1 LPQIRPTKSTIDT
14 LPTPE
19 KEIVFWDQTLPGFG
33 LKITPK
39 GRKVFIVLYRGAGGG
54 SRLRKYTIGPYG
66 RITLHNA
73 RIEAQKVLAARLEGP
88 ASEKLDARRRLTA
101 DTVPELIGLYG
112 KLHLSQ
118 RRSGR
123 EVMQILQRDLVERV
137 GSRSVHSIS
146 KRDVID
152 VVNAVIDRG
161 SPVAA
166 NKSLKVVKSFFNW
179 CVGRAIVERSPCVG
193 IRAPTVERARDR
205 VLTDRELAA
214 IIRAARQR
222 GGPYGAIVEILAR
235 TGQRRD
241 EVARMSWDEVDL
253 DHRVW
258 TLPAARTKNE
268 KPHVVQLSD
277 PAAAVIGAQ
286 PRSGRFVFSRNGT
299 TPVGDFS
306 SQKRRLDELCRV
318 SHWRLHDLR
327 RTTVSGMASLGVA
340 PHVADKILNHV
351 AGTISGV
358 AAVYQ
363 RHEFLKE
370 RRDALE
376 YWGAHVEALL
386 REGEV
391 IELRTA
397 SWAINRVLTP
407 V

>member
-1 LPQIRPTKSTIDT
+1 MPQIRLTKSTIDA

-19 KEIVFWDQTLPGFG
+19 KEIVFWDRTLPGFG

-39 GRKVFIVLYRGAGGG
+39 GRKVFIVLYRAGGGG

-73 RIEAQKVLAARLEGP
+73 RIEAQKVLASRLEGRDP
-88 ASEKLDARRRLTA
+88 ATEKLDARRRLTA
-101 DTVPELIGLYG
+101 DTVPEVIGLYG

-123 EVMQILQRDLVERV
+123 EVMQILQRDLVERF

-179 CVGRAIVERSPCVG
+179 CVGRAIVERSPCEG

-205 VLTDRELAA
+205 VLTDTELAE
-214 IIRAARQR
+214 IIRAARQLD
-222 GGPYGAIVEILAR
+222 GPYGAIVEVLAL
-235 TGQRRD
+235 TGQRRA
-241 EVARMSWDEVDL
+241 EAARMSWDEVDL

-258 TLPAARTKNE
+258 TLPGARTKND
-268 KPHVVQLSD
+268 KPHIVQLSD
-277 PAAAVIGAQ
+277 PAVLVIGAQ
-286 PRSGRFVFSRNGT
+286 PRRGRFVFSRNGA

-306 SQKRRLDELCRV
+306 SQKRRLDDLCGV

-370 RRDALE
+370 RGDALE
-376 YWGAHVEALL
+376 RWGAHVEALL

-391 IELRTA
+391 VELRAA
-397 SWAINRVLTP
+397 S
-407 V
+407 

>member
-1 LPQIRPTKSTIDT
+1 
-14 LPTPE
+14 
-19 KEIVFWDQTLPGFG
+19 V
-33 LKITPK
+33 
-39 GRKVFIVLYRGAGGG
+39 
-54 SRLRKYTIGPYG
+54 
-66 RITLHNA
+66 
-73 RIEAQKVLAARLEGP
+73 
-88 ASEKLDARRRLTA
+88 
-101 DTVPELIGLYG
+101 IGLYG

-123 EVMQILQRDLVERV
+123 EVMQILQRNLVDRV

-152 VVNAVIDRG
+152 LVNAVVDRG

-179 CVGRAIVERSPCVG
+179 CVGRAIVERSPCEG
-193 IRAPTVERARDR
+193 IRVPTIERARDR

-214 IIRAARQR
+214 IIRAARQMS
-222 GGPYGAIVEILAR
+222 GPYGAIVEVLAL

-253 DHRVW
+253 ERRVW
-258 TLPAARTKNE
+258 TLAAVRTKND
-268 KPHVVQLSD
+268 KPHIVQLSD
-277 PAAAVIGAQ
+277 RAVAVIGAQ
-286 PRSGRFVFSRNGT
+286 PRSGRFVFSKSGV

-306 SQKRRLDELCRV
+306 SQKRRLDDLCGV

-327 RTTVSGMASLGVA
+327 RTMVSGMASLGVA
-340 PHVADKILNHV
+340 PHVADRILNHV

-363 RHEFLKE
+363 RHEFMDE

-376 YWGAHVEALL
+376 RWGVYVEGLL
-386 REGEV
+386 AEGEV
-391 IELRTA
+391 IELRA
-397 SWAINRVLTP
+397 VS
-407 V
+407 

>member
-1 LPQIRPTKSTIDT
+1 MPKTRLTKSAIDA

-19 KEIVFWDQTLPGFG
+19 KEIVYWDQTLPGFG

-39 GRKVFIVLYRGAGGG
+39 GRKVFIVLYRASDGG
-54 SRLRKYTIGPYG
+54 SRLRKYTIGPHG

-73 RIEAQKVLAARLEGP
+73 RIEAQKILAARLEGRDP
-88 ASEKLDARRRLTA
+88 ATEKLEARRRLTA
-101 DTVPELIGLYG
+101 DTVPEVVGLYG

-123 EVMQILQRDLVERV
+123 EVMQILQRNLVDRV

-152 VVNAVIDRG
+152 LVNAVVDRG

-166 NKSLKVVKSFFNW
+166 NKSLKVIKSFFNW
-179 CVGRAIVERSPCVG
+179 CVGRAIVERSPCEG
-193 IRAPTVERARDR
+193 IRIPTVERPRDR
-205 VLTDRELAA
+205 VLTDRELAE
-214 IIRAARQR
+214 IIRAARQL
-222 GGPYGAIVEILAR
+222 GGPYGAIVEVLAL

-241 EVARMSWDEVDL
+241 EVGRMSWDEVDL
-253 DHRVW
+253 DYRVW
-258 TLPAARTKNE
+258 TLPATRTKND
-268 KPHVVQLSD
+268 KPHIVQLSE
-277 PAAAVIGAQ
+277 PAVVVIGAQ
-286 PRSGRFVFSRNGT
+286 PRSGRFVFSRNGVA
-299 TPVGDFS
+299 PVGDFS
-306 SQKRRLDELCRV
+306 SQKRKLDDLCGV

-327 RTTVSGMASLGVA
+327 RSAVSGMARLGVA

-363 RHEFLKE
+363 RHEFLNE

-376 YWGAHVEALL
+376 RWGGHVESLL
-386 REGEV
+386 AEGEV
-391 IELRTA
+391 IELKAA
-397 SWAINRVLTP
+397 S
-407 V
+407 

>member
-1 LPQIRPTKSTIDT
+1 MPKTRLTKSTIDA
-14 LPTPE
+14 LPIPE
-19 KEIVFWDQTLPGFG
+19 KEIVYWDQTLPGFG

-39 GRKVFIVLYRGAGGG
+39 GRKVFIVLYRAAGGG

-73 RIEAQKVLAARLEGP
+73 RIEAQKVLAARLEGRD
-88 ASEKLDARRRLTA
+88 AATEKLEARRRLTA
-101 DTVPELIGLYG
+101 DTVPEVIGLYA

-123 EVMQILQRDLVERV
+123 EVMQILQRNLVDRV

-152 VVNAVIDRG
+152 LVNAVVDRG

-179 CVGRAIVERSPCVG
+179 CVGRAIVERSPCEG
-193 IRAPTVERARDR
+193 IRVPTVERARDR
-205 VLTDRELAA
+205 VLTDSELAEV
-214 IIRAARQR
+214 IRAARQL
-222 GGPYGAIVEILAR
+222 GGPYGAIVEILAL

-253 DHRVW
+253 DRRIW
-258 TLPAARTKNE
+258 ALPATRTKNDR
-268 KPHVVQLSD
+268 PHIVQL
-277 PAAAVIGAQ
+277 PGAAVAVIGAQ
-286 PRSGRFVFSRNGT
+286 PRAGGLVFSRSGA

-306 SQKRRLDELCRV
+306 SQKRKLDEVCGV

-327 RTTVSGMASLGVA
+327 RTMVSGMARLGVA

-351 AGTISGV
+351 AGKISGV

-376 YWGAHVEALL
+376 RWGAYVEALL
-386 REGEV
+386 REGEAV
-391 IELRTA
+391 ELKAA
-397 SWAINRVLTP
+397 S
-407 V
+407 